1 MQKKEVHIMK
11 NENIIDMLNNIE
23 EYINR
28 EEYEQAINYIQRK
41 KAEIKTDNDPSSRY
55 IDELIKD
62 LK

>member
-1 MQKKEVHIMK
+1 MQKKEVHIME

-23 EYINR
+23 EYINK

-41 KAEIKTDNDPSSRY
+41 KAEIKIDNDSASRY
-55 IDELIKD
+55 IDELTKD

>member
-1 MQKKEVHIMK
+1 MK

-41 KAEIKTDNDPSSRY
+41 KAEIKIDNDPSSRY
-55 IDELIKD
+55 IDELTKD